1 MIGKRIQR
9 LRQQMGLSISELAD
23 RAGIAKSYLSTI
35 ERDIQGNPSIH
46 VLEKLCSVLHV
57 SLPEILQDSSDEPS
71 AKSAPLDAEWME
83 IVRQAMNSGVT
94 KEQFRDFLEFQI
106 WRSGQQDKDQNK

>member
-46 VLEKLCSVLHV
+46 VLEKLCTVLHV
-57 SLPEILQDSSDEPS
+57 SLPEILQDNPDKSTAESSS
-71 AKSAPLDAEWME
+71 LDSDWID

-94 KEQFRDFLEFQI
+94 KDQFRDFLEFQI
-106 WRSGQQDKDQNK
+106 WRSQQEKEDK

>member
-35 ERDIQGNPSIH
+35 EREIQGNPSIH
-46 VLEKLCSVLHV
+46 VLEKICIVLHV
-57 SLPEILQDSSDEPS
+57 TVPEILQDGPDENILPTV
-71 AKSAPLDAEWME
+71 APLDGEWID
-83 IVRQAMNSGVT
+83 IVRNAMASGVT
-94 KEQFRDFLEFQI
+94 KEQFRDFLEFQR
-106 WRSGQQDKDQNK
+106 WRHTHEASKE